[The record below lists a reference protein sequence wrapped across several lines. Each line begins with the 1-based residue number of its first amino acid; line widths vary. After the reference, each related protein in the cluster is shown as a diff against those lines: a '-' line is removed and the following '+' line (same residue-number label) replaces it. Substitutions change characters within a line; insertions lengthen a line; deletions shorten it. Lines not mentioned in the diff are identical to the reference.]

1 MKEVRKVGEMAEIIG
16 AKIPSELAFLI
27 EKIASEEYQTKSAVL
42 RRLLVKGLQAEGYLK
57 EVRNDGVE

>member
-1 MKEVRKVGEMAEIIG
+1 MAEIIG